1 MLSIKA
7 YQDLS
12 VDPNGWCHLRIDG
25 LALPAKE
32 PLELCFKRAGSSKPF
47 LAARGWQENAAWLL
61 FDDVSLRDGA
71 LLVRVGPEQTRFL
84 SQVTTIEV
92 AVRRL
97 REQAGATHRARV
109 VWPRILLEVEDHE
122 AVAPRPRDEPAPL
135 PPSADESTVLVPTP
149 ELRAVAAEDRP
160 APRTDPLGTKTRW
173 PVFAG
178 LGLLSVVIAVAA
190 VLYFLAL
197 PPFETATPN
206 PDQSTISADAGA
218 GAKPGR
224 PFTEEEVRR
233 FLAGNPEAPAAV
245 AEAEAYEEAGR
256 SDLALLIYRHADRQ
270 GNTAAANAIGRMYD
284 PATYSRE
291 TSPFPVPDAD
301 RAAEYYHRA
310 AEGGDIE
317 GQYLLGRLLMS
328 GATSGETDVEKGVV
342 WLERAANSGHAAAK
356 ELLSKVMVP
365 SANGN

>member
-25 LALPAKE
+25 LALPARE

-47 LAARGWQENAAWLL
+47 LAERGWQENAAWLL
-61 FDDVSLRDGA
+61 FENVSVRDGA
-71 LLVRVGPEQTRFL
+71 VLIRVGPEQTKFL

-97 REQAGATHRARV
+97 AQQIDPTHRARV

-122 AVAPRPRDEPAPL
+122 GVPAGPRADTEPVS
-135 PPSADESTVLVPTP
+135 PPSDEATVLMPTR
-149 ELRAVAAEDRP
+149 ELRALTAEDRP
-160 APRTDPLGTKTRW
+160 APRVYPPRAKRRW

-178 LGLLSVVIAVAA
+178 LGLLSVVTAVVA

-197 PPFETATPN
+197 PPFEKAA
-206 PDQSTISADAGA
+206 PDDGDSTVAADAGSGAEA
-218 GAKPGR
+218 GRA
-224 PFTEEEVRR
+224 FTEDEVRR
-233 FLAGNPEAPAAV
+233 FLAGNPEPTASV
-245 AEAEAYEEAGR
+245 AEAEVYEEAGR

-270 GNTAAANAIGRMYD
+270 GNAAAAKAIGRMYD

-291 TSPFPVPDAD
+291 TSPFPVADAD

-310 AEGGDIE
+310 AEGEDVE

-342 WLERAANSGHAAAK
+342 WLERAADSGHAAAK
-356 ELLSKVMVP
+356 ELLSKVKIP
-365 SANGN
+365 SADGN

>member
-12 VDPNGWCHLRIDG
+12 ADPNGWCHLRIDG

-47 LAARGWQENAAWLL
+47 LATRGWQENAAWLL
-61 FDDVSLRDGA
+61 FEDVSLREGA
-71 LLVRVGPEQTRFL
+71 VLVRVGPQQTTFL

-97 REQAGATHRARV
+97 TEQAAATHRARV

-122 AVAPRPRDEPAPL
+122 GVPARPRDEPVPL
-135 PPSADESTVLVPTP
+135 PPSADESAVLMPTP
-149 ELRAVAAEDRP
+149 ELRAVIAEDCP
-160 APRTDPLGTKTRW
+160 VPRTDALRPKRRW

-178 LGLLSVVIAVAA
+178 LGLLSVVIAVVA

-197 PPFETATPN
+197 PPFDTATPN
-206 PDQSTISADAGA
+206 AEESTISADAGA
-218 GAKPGR
+218 GAKSGR

-245 AEAEAYEEAGR
+245 TEAEAYEKAGR

-270 GNTAAANAIGRMYD
+270 ANAAAAKAIGRMYD
-284 PATYSRE
+284 PATYNRE

-342 WLERAANSGHAAAK
+342 WLERAANSGHVAAK
-356 ELLSKVMVP
+356 ELLSTVKVP
-365 SANGN
+365 PANGN